1 MQLTK
6 MKCVA
11 CEGGEPPLSAEEI
24 QRLLPAVPSWTVAT
38 VDGHPSLG
46 KSFTF
51 KNFVESVDF
60 VNLVKDIAE
69 GEGHH
74 PDVNI
79 HWGTVRIENWT
90 HATGGLHTND
100 FILAAKIDAALAAR
114 PSEIP

>member
-1 MQLTK
+1 MELTK
-6 MKCVA
+6 MRCVA
-11 CEGGEPPLSAEEI
+11 CEGGEPPLPDREI
-24 QRLLPAVPSWTVAT
+24 EALLPSVPGWTVTT

-46 KSFTF
+46 KTF
-51 KNFVESVDF
+51 RLKDFAASVDF
-60 VNLVKDIAE
+60 VNLVRDVAE

-100 FILAAKIDAALAAR
+100 FILAAKIDAALR
-114 PSEIP
+114 RSPIT